1 MAVAGKL
8 ETELPS
14 SLASAKLVSCG
25 QTAIF
30 LQGVIAFS
38 ISAHENIGSDVVP
51 IAKSFLTLPGRP
63 EMLKCLLNFP

>member
-1 MAVAGKL
+1 MAAAGKL

-25 QTAIF
+25 QTTIF

-38 ISAHENIGSDVVP
+38 ISAHKNIGSGVVP
-51 IAKSFLTLPGRP
+51 IPKSFLTLPSQP
-63 EMLKCLLNFP
+63 EMLKCLVNLP